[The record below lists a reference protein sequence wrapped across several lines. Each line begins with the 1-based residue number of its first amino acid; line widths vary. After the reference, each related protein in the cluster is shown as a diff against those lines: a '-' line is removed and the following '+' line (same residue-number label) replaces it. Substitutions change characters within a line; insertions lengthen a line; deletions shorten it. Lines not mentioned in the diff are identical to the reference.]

1 MSESFIPT
9 VQASTLAPDSSVEL
23 TIGGIS
29 ILICHSDGKHF
40 AIQNRCP
47 HQGRP
52 LAGGR
57 VRRGT
62 IACPL
67 HGMRFELGSG
77 KPLGQLTS
85 TPLRTFDTRIREGII
100 EVTID

>member
-1 MSESFIPT
+1 MSQQFHPT
-9 VQASTLAPDSSVEL
+9 VPVDAVAADSSLEVSVA
-23 TIGGIS
+23 GVS
-29 ILICHSDGKHF
+29 ILICNSGGTQF

-47 HQGRP
+47 HQGKP

-77 KPLGQLTS
+77 KPLGQLTT
-85 TPLRTFDTRIREGII
+85 TPLWVFPTRIVDGVI
-100 EVTID
+100 EVAID

>member
-1 MSESFIPT
+1 MNERFQPT
-9 VQASTLAPDSSVEL
+9 VRATTVPPDSSLEVS
-23 TIGGIS
+23 IGGIS
-29 ILICHSDGKHF
+29 LLICHSDGKHF

-52 LAGGR
+52 LEGGR

-77 KPLGQLTS
+77 KPLGQLTP
-85 TPLRTFDTRIREGII
+85 TP
-100 EVTID
+100 

>member
-1 MSESFIPT
+1 MNERFQPAVEASAIP
-9 VQASTLAPDSSVEL
+9 PDSSHAVNVA
-23 TIGGIS
+23 GIS
-29 ILICHSDGKHF
+29 LLICNSDGKLF

-52 LAGGR
+52 LEGGR

-77 KPLGQLTS
+77 KPLGQLTT
-85 TPLRTFDTRIREGII
+85 TPLRTFPTRIVDGVI
-100 EVTID
+100 EVAID

>member
-1 MSESFIPT
+1 MSQHFHPT
-9 VQASTLAPDSSVEL
+9 VAVDAVAPDSSLEVTVE
-23 TIGGIS
+23 GIS
-29 ILICHSDGKHF
+29 ILICNSDGKQF
-40 AIQNRCP
+40 AVQNRCP

-77 KPLGQLTS
+77 KPLGQLTP
-85 TPLRTFDTRIREGII
+85 TPLRIFPTRLIDGVI
-100 EVTID
+100 EVAIE